1 MANIIDTTE
10 NDACDL
16 ALKAHDARL
25 DGGFFLGW
33 RPPYDT
39 AAMLGFLRL
48 RAIPGVECVEEG
60 TYTRTL
66 RLIQDGQE
74 YCGWLSVSF
83 DEARDQARVRI
94 SDSLAGVL
102 PTLINH
108 VRAAFDLDA
117 DPLAIDAVLHSAF
130 PSGAGLRVPG
140 TVDGFELAVRAVLGQ
155 QITVAAARTLGARL
169 VAAFGQPIAT
179 PFPSLDRLFPAP
191 AALIAASGDEL
202 GRLGITRQRQAA
214 LKALAEAVLVGG
226 LILSPGVD
234 VAATCARLRTLPGIG
249 DWTAQYIALR
259 ALRWP
264 DAFPAGDVALQK
276 ALGVSGANA
285 ATQAAQA
292 WRPWRGYAVLRAW
305 QAGPGSVR

>member
-1 MANIIDTTE
+1 
-10 NDACDL
+10 
-16 ALKAHDARL
+16 
-25 DGGFFLGW
+25 
-33 RPPYDT
+33 
-39 AAMLGFLRL
+39 MLGFLRL

>member
-1 MANIIDTTE
+1 MTTIIDTPE

-16 ALKAHDARL
+16 ALNAHDARL
-25 DGGFFLGW
+25 DGCFFLGW
-33 RPPYDT
+33 RAPYDT
-39 AAMLGFLRL
+39 AAMLGFLHL
-48 RAIPGVECVEEG
+48 RAIPGMEHVEQG

-74 YCGWLSVSF
+74 HCGWLSVAF
-83 DEARDQARVRI
+83 EEARARARVTI

-102 PTLINH
+102 PTVINR

-169 VAAFGQPIAT
+169 VAAFGQPITT
-179 PFPSLDRLFPAP
+179 PLAGMDRLFPTP
-191 AALIAASGDEL
+191 AALIAASGDQL

-214 LKALAEAVLVGG
+214 LKALAEAVLEGG
-226 LILSPGVD
+226 LVLSPGVD
-234 VAATCARLRTLPGIG
+234 VAATCARLRALPGIG

-276 ALGVSGANA
+276 ALRVNSASA
-285 ATQAAQA
+285 ATQAAQG

-305 QAGPGSVR
+305 QSMH